1 MIYDWQGIELAKK
14 KKKKKKNNI
23 DKNKQQ
29 DWIEND
35 II

>member
-1 MIYDWQGIELAKK
+1 MIYDWQGIELAKNKTK
-14 KKKKKKNNI
+14 KKKNI

-29 DWIEND
+29 DWIEKD

>member
-1 MIYDWQGIELAKK
+1 MIYDWQGLELAK

-29 DWIEND
+29 DWIEKD